1 MHSSWYSWLLVFMA
15 AIANAAGT
23 VFLKKSRLAASD
35 AGFVNVLISPWFLS
49 ALLIYTLGLLLFTK
63 ALGQLPVS
71 ASQPVMAG
79 VSFVSVALI
88 ASALFGEQLTSNQLI
103 AISLIVAGIA
113 VMTRS

>member
-1 MHSSWYSWLLVFMA
+1 MQYSWLLVFVA
-15 AIANAAGT
+15 AIANATGT
-23 VFLKKSRLAASD
+23 VFLKKSRLAAAD
-35 AGFVNVLISPWFLS
+35 AGFVNALISPWFLS
-49 ALLIYTLGLLLFTK
+49 ALLIYTIGLLLFTQ

-79 VSFVSVALI
+79 VSFVSAALL
-88 ASALFGEQLTSNQLI
+88 ASVIFGEQLSFNHLV

>member
-1 MHSSWYSWLLVFMA
+1 MA

-23 VFLKKSRLAASD
+23 VFLKKSRLAAD
-35 AGFVNVLISPWFLS
+35 VGFVSVLISPWFLS
-49 ALLIYTLGLLLFTK
+49 ALLIYSVGLLFFAQ

-79 VSFVSVALI
+79 VSFVSAALL
-88 ASALFGEQLTSNQLI
+88 ASVIFGEQLTFNQLV